1 MAEKYLYDNFYL
13 KSDLAVQLFHGV
25 AKDLPVIDFHNH
37 LNPKDLATNRKFEN
51 IADAWV
57 LFDPYK
63 HRAMRIAGIP
73 ENEITGSASDKQ
85 KFLNWAATVPKTLGN
100 PLFMWTALELKR
112 VFGIEESLSEKNA
125 DKIWAECNS
134 QLLKEGFGATD
145 ILRKFNVETLSTSDD
160 LLDDLSFHQ
169 NATKTQGIEV
179 LPSLRGDS
187 ILNIEQINFK
197 LWFEKLQE
205 STNQHISNL
214 DDYKIALIGQ
224 LNKFS
229 DAGCRLAD
237 HSLDG
242 GFQFCS
248 PSESSASKVFEK
260 WMQGNE
266 LNNEGLAQFKNY
278 MLQFLGEEYSKR
290 NWTLQLHI
298 GAHRFTSS
306 RLRKLAGP
314 AGGYGTIGNSCDIS
328 GLCSFLD
335 SLELTGTLPRIIL
348 YTLNPSDNEAFA
360 TLTGS
365 FAEDGVPGKIQFGPG
380 WWYNDQYEGIR
391 KQMTD
396 LASYG
401 LFSQFVGMTT
411 DSRSVFSFSRHEYFR
426 RILCNLIAEWVENG
440 NLPKDYDLLSNLVK
454 NISYTNSKNL
464 IFNK

>member
-1 MAEKYLYDNFYL
+1 MAEKYIHDNFYL

-37 LNPKDLATNRKFEN
+37 LTPKDLATNRKFEN

-63 HRAMRIAGIP
+63 HRARRIAGIH
-73 ENEITGSASDKQ
+73 ENEITGTAPDKQ
-85 KFLNWAATVPKTLGN
+85 KFLNWASTVPKTLGN
-100 PLFMWTALELKR
+100 PLFVWNALELKR
-112 VFGIEESLSEKNA
+112 IFNIDEILTEKNA
-125 DKIWAECNS
+125 EEIWNECNS
-134 QLLKEGFGATD
+134 QLTNDGFGAVD
-145 ILRKFNVETLSTSDD
+145 ILKKFRLETASTSDD
-160 LLDDLSFHQ
+160 LLDDLNYHKE
-169 NATKTQGIEV
+169 ATEKQGIEV
-179 LPSLRGDS
+179 FPSLRGDS
-187 ILNIEQINFK
+187 ILNIEQIPFK
-197 LWFEKLQE
+197 SWFEKLQQ

-237 HSLDG
+237 HSIDG
-242 GFQFCS
+242 GFQFCF
-248 PSESSASKVFEK
+248 PEESLASKAFEE

-266 LNNEGLAQFKNY
+266 LNNEGVAQFKNY

-306 RLRKLAGP
+306 RLRKLTGP
-314 AGGYGTIGNSCDIS
+314 AGGYATMGVSCDIA
-328 GLCSFLD
+328 GLCSFID
-335 SLELTGTLPRIIL
+335 SLESAGNLPRTIL
-348 YTLNPSDNEAFA
+348 YTLNPSDNEAFS

-365 FAEDGVPGKIQFGPG
+365 YAEDGVPGKIQFGPG

-391 KQMTD
+391 KQLTD

-401 LFSQFVGMTT
+401 LLSQFIGMTT

-440 NLPKDYDLLSNLVK
+440 NLPGDFEMLSNLIK
-454 NISYTNSKNL
+454 NISYSNSKNL

>member
-1 MAEKYLYDNFYL
+1 MNKNYIHDNFYL
-13 KSDLAVQLFHGV
+13 KSDLAVELFKSV
-25 AKDLPVIDFHNH
+25 KNLPVVDYHNH
-37 LNPKDLATNRKFEN
+37 LNPIDLATNRKFSN
-51 IADAWV
+51 IAEAWI

-63 HRAMRIAGIP
+63 HRAMRISGVP
-73 ENEITGSASDKQ
+73 ENEITGSATDKQ

-100 PLFMWTALELKR
+100 PLFVWNAMELKR
-112 VFGIEESLSEKNA
+112 IFNIDEILTEKNA
-125 DKIWAECNS
+125 EEIWNVCNK
-134 QLLKEGFGATD
+134 QLSNVGFGAAD
-145 ILRKFNVETLSTSDD
+145 ILKKFQVESACTSDD
-160 LLDDLSFHQ
+160 LLDDLSFHKEAREKQ
-169 NATKTQGIEV
+169 AIEI

-187 ILNIEQINFK
+187 VLNIEQTPFK
-197 LWFEKLQE
+197 SWFEKLQQL
-205 STNQHISNL
+205 TNQNISNL

-229 DAGCRLAD
+229 DAGCRLTD

-242 GFQFCS
+242 GFSFCPS
-248 PSESSASKVFEK
+248 SESEASIAFKK
-260 WMQGNE
+260 WMSGNE
-266 LNNEGLAQFKNY
+266 LNSEEVAQFKNH
-278 MLQFLGEEYSKR
+278 MLQFLGQEYSKR
-290 NWTLQLHI
+290 NWTMQLHI

-314 AGGYGTIGNSCDIS
+314 AGGYATMGVSCDIS

-335 SLELTGTLPRIIL
+335 SLESTENLPWTIL

-365 FAEDGVPGKIQFGPG
+365 YAEDGVSGKIQFGPG

-391 KQMTD
+391 KQLTD

-401 LFSQFVGMTT
+401 LLSQFIGMTT

-426 RILCNLIAEWVENG
+426 RILCNLVAEWTDSG
-440 NLPKDYDLLSNLVK
+440 NLPNDYDLLSNLVK
-454 NISYTNSKNL
+454 NISYSNSKNL